1 MDPKQLGLVPVPA
14 AAPMIGT
21 SGALSE
27 RTRAIALLALL
38 AVLLWL
44 PFGIA
49 IDANLA
55 PLLAIAAGCAL
66 GGAVVVVTG
75 SVIIRT
81 AAPDKRLAGRLTQL
95 WGAFL
100 FGEGLLQL
108 VWLVVESNIDNAD
121 FGTPWGELAVLAS
134 LALLA
139 LPALAIWR
147 TRVHLNRA
155 QDHLHP
161 PRPAV

>member
-1 MDPKQLGLVPVPA
+1 
-14 AAPMIGT
+14 MIGT
-21 SGALSE
+21 RGALSE

-38 AVLLWL
+38 AALLWL

-49 IDANLA
+49 LETNLG

-66 GGAVVVVTG
+66 GGAVVVAAG

-81 AAPDKRLAGRLTQL
+81 AGPDKRLAGRLTQL

-100 FGEGLLQL
+100 FAEGLLQL
-108 VWLVVESNIDNAD
+108 VFLIVASNIDNAE
-121 FGTPWGELAVLAS
+121 FGMPWGALAVLGS
-134 LALLA
+134 LGLLG

-147 TRVHLNRA
+147 TRVHLNPA
-155 QDHLHP
+155 QDHIHP
-161 PRPAV
+161 SRPAV

>member
-1 MDPKQLGLVPVPA
+1 
-14 AAPMIGT
+14 MIGT
-21 SGALSE
+21 RGVLSE
-27 RTRAIALLALL
+27 RTRPIALLALL
-38 AVLLWL
+38 AALLWL

-49 IDANLA
+49 LEANLA

-66 GGAVVVVTG
+66 GGAVVVATG

-81 AAPDKRLAGRLTQL
+81 AGPDKRLAGRLTQL

-100 FGEGLLQL
+100 VGEGLIQL
-108 VWLVVESNIDNAD
+108 LFLIMASNIDNAE
-121 FGTPWGELAVLAS
+121 FGMPWGALAVLAT

-139 LPALAIWR
+139 FPAVAIWR

-155 QDHLHP
+155 RDHLHP
-161 PRPAV
+161 SRPAV